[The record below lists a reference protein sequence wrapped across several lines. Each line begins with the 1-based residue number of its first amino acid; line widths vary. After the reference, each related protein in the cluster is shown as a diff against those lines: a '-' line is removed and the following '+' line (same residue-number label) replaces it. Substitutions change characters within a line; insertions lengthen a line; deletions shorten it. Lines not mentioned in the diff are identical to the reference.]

1 MTERLV
7 QYKCLSDTH
16 SPHAFRHELRHE
28 MKIMWICL
36 SNSESGFVS
45 LMPYPCN
52 AFSLL
57 SKKQNTHRQ
66 IVYNGVCQWVI
77 YRTKFGLFLEPFLL
91 GEALE
96 NKPVC

>member
-7 QYKCLSDTH
+7 QYKCLRDTH
-16 SPHAFRHELRHE
+16 SSHAFRHELRHE

-45 LMPYPCN
+45 SMQYPCN

-57 SKKQNTHRQ
+57 S
-66 IVYNGVCQWVI
+66 
-77 YRTKFGLFLEPFLL
+77 
-91 GEALE
+91 
-96 NKPVC
+96 